1 VVSGIE
7 EKAEPRTFVDNIPT
21 KVVDFRRSWSF
32 IILFGIF
39 ILLWILG
46 NIYLLYN
53 KGLDPYPF
61 ILLNFILPH
70 GF

>member
-7 EKAEPRTFVDNIPT
+7 EKAEPRTFGQIIPA
-21 KVVDFRRSWSF
+21 KVADFGGSWRF

-39 ILLWILG
+39 ILLWILS

-53 KGLDPYPF
+53 RGFDPYPF
-61 ILLNFILPH
+61 YFILSH